1 MKKIAKVHSDTC
13 PPEIKVME
21 GYVFVASNITQ
32 YTETIDDKQIT
43 GYQYS
48 YAIYTKDQ
56 YITLIAQQTKAIEQ
70 LQDELQAAKIL
81 LGVDD

>member
-1 MKKIAKVHSDTC
+1 MKKITKVHSDIC

-32 YTETIDDKQIT
+32 YTETIDDKQVT

-48 YAIYTKDQ
+48 YTIYTKDQ

>member
-1 MKKIAKVHSDTC
+1 MKKISKVHSDTC
-13 PPEIKVME
+13 PPEIKILE
-21 GYVFVASNITQ
+21 ENVFVASNITQ

-48 YAIYTKDQ
+48 YTIYTKDQ